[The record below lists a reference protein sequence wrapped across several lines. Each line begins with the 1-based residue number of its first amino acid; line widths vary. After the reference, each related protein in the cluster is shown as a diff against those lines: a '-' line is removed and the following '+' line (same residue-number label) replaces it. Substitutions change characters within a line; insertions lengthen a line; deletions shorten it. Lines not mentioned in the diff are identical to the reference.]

1 MEVVDMIEV
10 TRKDNSK
17 RIVEVMTDQATNKW
31 AFVNLTS
38 KHICKCRFDTYNDA
52 IKDLYNDPFVLSWK
66 YIDEKKPKKENWF
79 VDILGKILKITI
91 SPFR

>member
-1 MEVVDMIEV
+1 MIEV

-17 RIVEVMTDQATNKW
+17 RVVEVMKDQATNKW

-38 KHICKCRFDTYNDA
+38 MHICKCRFDTYNDA

-79 VDILGKILKITI
+79 IDILGKILKITI

>member
-1 MEVVDMIEV
+1 MIEV

-17 RIVEVMTDQATNKW
+17 RVVEVMKDQATNKW

-38 KHICKCRFDTYNDA
+38 HHICKCRFDTYNDA

-66 YIDEKKPKKENWF
+66 YIECEKRKKDNWF
-79 VDILGKILKITI
+79 ADLLGKIIKLTI